1 MDIYFIRVQM
11 EGKMINK
18 QNLWFV
24 TLFSLILVL
33 GIYYVSMGDETLSVL
48 AGNNDVSEVLEVKE
62 SDVIVALQVEDDE
75 NTLKQMNEYQNILLD
90 EAATIEEKN
99 DAYNAL
105 QALSD
110 SQSECEKIEKLISD
124 EFKYD
129 NFVKIEG
136 DTISIIIANEEH
148 NKELANKIIRAV
160 QELYD
165 TQKYITVKFE

>member
-1 MDIYFIRVQM
+1 MV
-11 EGKMINK
+11 NK

-33 GIYYVSMGDETLSVL
+33 GIYYVSMGDETLATL
-48 AGNNDVSEVLEVKE
+48 AGDNDVSEVVEVTE

-75 NTLKQMNEYQNILLD
+75 SVLEQMTEYQNILLD
-90 EAATIEEKN
+90 SSATLEEKN
-99 DAYNAL
+99 DAYEGL
-105 QALSD
+105 QALNNN
-110 SQSECEKIEKLISD
+110 QSECEKIEKIISD

-129 NFVKIEG
+129 NFVKIDD
-136 DTISIIIANEEH
+136 DTISIVIASSDH
-148 NKELANKIIRAV
+148 NTEIANKIIRAV

>member
-1 MDIYFIRVQM
+1 
-11 EGKMINK
+11 MINK
-18 QNLWFV
+18 QNLWFI

-33 GIYYVSMGDETLSVL
+33 GIYYVSMGDETISVL
-48 AGNNDVSEVLEVKE
+48 AGYNDVSEVVEVKE

-75 NTLKQMNEYQNILLD
+75 SVLEQMTEYQNILLD
-90 EAATIEEKN
+90 ADATIEEKN

-105 QALSD
+105 QALSN

-124 EFKYD
+124 EYKYD

-136 DTISIIIANEEH
+136 DTISIVIASSDH
-148 NKELANKIIRAV
+148 NKELANKIIRSV
-160 QELYD
+160 QNLYD